1 MKNFNLVLLFLF
13 CATSI
18 GCGMN
23 SLRPV
28 DLPALSSCKITI
40 TQKGVPL
47 SEATVMVISKSASAK
62 YRTASGVTDNS
73 GVADLRT
80 YGFSGVPAGE
90 FKVVVKKT
98 VLEGAEEITDKS
110 GAKQVSGGQDYNLV
124 NKKYSNEETT
134 DLKIEIKTGENV
146 FSFDVGEP
154 VHELGD
160 SIKM

>member
-1 MKNFNLVLLFLF
+1 
-13 CATSI
+13 
-18 GCGMN
+18 
-23 SLRPV
+23 
-28 DLPALSSCKITI
+28 
-40 TQKGVPL
+40 
-47 SEATVMVISKSASAK
+47 MVISKSTSAK

-80 YGFSGVPAGE
+80 YGFSGAPAGE

-98 VLEGAEEITDKS
+98 ILEGAKEITDKS
-110 GAKQVSGGQDYNLV
+110 GVKQVSGGQDYNLV

-134 DLKIEIKTGENV
+134 DLEIEIKTSENV

-154 VHELGD
+154 VHELCD